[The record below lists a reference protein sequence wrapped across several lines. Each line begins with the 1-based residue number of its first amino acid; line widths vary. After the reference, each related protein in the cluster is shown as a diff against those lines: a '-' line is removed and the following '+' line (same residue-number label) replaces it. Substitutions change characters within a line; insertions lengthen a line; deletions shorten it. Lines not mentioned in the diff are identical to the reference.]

1 MTAMTDP
8 CLFLNADIMEHNSYH
23 IRLSP
28 SDLDRM
34 AVVPQPQQRPTL
46 IMASDRNAALAEAN
60 GWINQQ
66 RASDLKPE

>member
-28 SDLDRM
+28 SDLDWM

-46 IMASDRNAALAEAN
+46 IMVLDRNAALAKAYE
-60 GWINQQ
+60 WIDRQ
-66 RASDLKPE
+66 PCI